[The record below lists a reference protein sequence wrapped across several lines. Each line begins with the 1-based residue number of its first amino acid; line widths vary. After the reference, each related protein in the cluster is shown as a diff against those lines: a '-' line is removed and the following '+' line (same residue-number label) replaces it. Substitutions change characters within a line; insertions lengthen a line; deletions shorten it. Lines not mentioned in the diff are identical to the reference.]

1 MIDLVKQV
9 DDELE
14 RLGREVAKLE
24 HVRAILV
31 EDKDNEV
38 FFKSSDSLKPAEVR
52 ERVVDF
58 LRRQGQAPRVEVLEA
73 TGVSRDGLNQALD
86 QLEADGL
93 VRREENQ
100 GSGGV
105 TVVWTGAKEGGDG
118 NGQAVNQRAAA

>member
-1 MIDLVKQV
+1 MLDLVKQI

-38 FFKSSDSLKPAEVR
+38 FFKSSEALKPPEVR
-52 ERVVDF
+52 ERVVEF

-73 TGVSRDGLNQALD
+73 TGVSRDGLNEALEL
-86 QLEADGL
+86 LESEGL
-93 VRREENQ
+93 IRREENQ

-105 TVVWTGAKEGGDG
+105 TVVWTGGKEGGEP
-118 NGQAVNQRAAA
+118 NGQALAQKAAA

>member
-1 MIDLVKQV
+1 MLDLVKQI

-38 FFKSSDSLKPAEVR
+38 FFKSSDPLRPGEVR
-52 ERVVDF
+52 ERVVEF

-73 TGVSRDGLNQALD
+73 TGVSRDGLNEALD
-86 QLEADGL
+86 QLESEGL
-93 VRREENQ
+93 VKREDNQ

-105 TVVWTGAKEGGDG
+105 TVVWTGGKDAGEG
-118 NGQAVNQRAAA
+118 NGQAVAQKAAA

>member
-1 MIDLVKQV
+1 MTDLVKQI

-38 FFKSSDSLKPAEVR
+38 FFKSSDPLKPNEVR
-52 ERVVDF
+52 ERVVEF
-58 LRRQGQAPRVEVLEA
+58 LKRQGQAPRVEVLEA
-73 TGVSRDGLNQALD
+73 TGVSRDGLNDALE
-86 QLEADGL
+86 QLESEGL
-93 VRREENQ
+93 VKREENQ

-105 TVVWTGAKEGGDG
+105 TVVWTGPKEGAGG
-118 NGQAVNQRAAA
+118 NGQAVVQRAAA